1 MKRALLVL
9 EDGRA
14 FAGRSFGAEGEA
26 TAEVVFNT
34 SMTGYQEIL
43 TDPSYAGQLVVMTVP
58 HVGNYGVNEED
69 VESARPQAVGFALR
83 ECCPTPSNYRS
94 TGDLAGYLRGSG
106 LLGIDDIDTRALTR
120 HLRTRGAMMGIVST
134 TDLDE
139 KRLHAKLKDVPGM
152 AGRDLVPKVSCA
164 AAYDFQCPV
173 PSAQC
178 TMPSEK
184 TQTIPIT
191 VIDCGV
197 KRSTLRYLT
206 SLGGRVTV
214 VPATTSAAEILE
226 RKPAGVLVSN
236 GPGDPAAVTYT
247 IEAIRGLL
255 GKVPLFGICLGH
267 QLLGLALGGKTYKLK
282 FGHRGGNQ
290 PVKDLR
296 TDKVHVSAHNHG
308 FSVDMASFKK
318 GLVEPWFVNLND
330 ATNEGLRCESM
341 RAASVQF
348 HPEAAPGPNDCR
360 YIFTDWLSCLRS
372 PS

>member
-1 MKRALLVL
+1 VKKAQLVL

-14 FAGRSFGAEGEA
+14 FAARSFGADGEA
-26 TAEVVFNT
+26 VAEIVFNT

-43 TDPSYAGQLVVMTVP
+43 TDPSYAGQLVVMTVS

-69 VESARPQAVGFALR
+69 VESAKPQAVGFALR
-83 ECCPTPSNYRS
+83 DCCPAPSSWRS
-94 TGDLAGYLRGSG
+94 KGDLAGYLRQNG
-106 LLGIDDIDTRALTR
+106 LLGIDDLDTRALTR

-139 KRLHAKLKDVPGM
+139 KRLHEKLKGVPGM
-152 AGRDLVPKVSCA
+152 AGRDLVPAVSCKEP
-164 AAYDFQCPV
+164 YDWSTEGDV
-173 PSAQC
+173 P
-178 TMPSEK
+178 
-184 TQTIPIT
+184 I
-191 VIDCGV
+191 VVVDCGI
-197 KRSTLRYLT
+197 KRSTLRYLAK
-206 SLGGRVTV
+206 LGGRVTV
-214 VPATTSAAEILE
+214 VPATASAAEILE
-226 RKPAGVLVSN
+226 RKPRGVLVSN

-247 IEAIRGLL
+247 IETIRGLL

-267 QLLGLALGGKTYKLK
+267 QLLALALGGKTYKLK

-308 FSVDMASFKK
+308 FSVDLASLPKAD
-318 GLVEPWFVNLND
+318 VEPWFVNLND
-330 ATNEGLRCESM
+330 GTNEGLRHKQIQ
-341 RAASVQF
+341 AASVQF

-360 YIFTDWLSCLRS
+360 YIFTDWLACLRS